1 LKAGDDKAMDGFCY
15 VDGTVKN
22 IILQLIGNWKR
33 DFGQK
38 LVHYAVGF
46 ITFSKA
52 GID

>member
-1 LKAGDDKAMDGFCY
+1 LAVREDKAEEGSCY

-46 ITFSKA
+46 ITFTKA